1 LWQVLVG
8 AAVVVCAAVV
18 FVALRGGFF
27 GAGSDVATSTEQQDM
42 FFPSGESEVGLVLE
56 YGEPAEIV
64 DFGPPLHAFIRYPQ
78 TGQTAVDAEISQW
91 ANGLHQ
97 DVVTELAAKRA
108 DDGAIEAEVNVQ
120 YQSYRVSERYAGI
133 AMAGNRYFSRDAH
146 PAGVAGSFNVDI
158 EAGRI
163 LANDEVIDPAKR
175 DEVLKLLREKIAA
188 RILKMKFSTEIPP
201 ALDASWLRHIILTHK
216 GIVVMLNQAEHLPAY
231 LGLQTFTLSY
241 DELGSAL
248 LLDVRQSATSA
259 PLAPPAQPE
268 PPAPPART
276 LAVRTDLDPNKPMIA
291 LTFDDGPSDHTTQVL
306 DLLEQQDVRATFCV
320 IGSQVAGRSETVARA
335 SNLNCEIIGHSW
347 DHRQLT
353 NLSPDEIRAELVQ
366 TREAIEAACGVT
378 SNLYRPTYGA
388 VNETV
393 ETVSRDAGFA
403 MVNWSIDSL
412 DWSSR
417 DASAVYD
424 EIMAN
429 VHDRGIILCHDLYAS
444 TAEAMQRVIPELKA
458 QGYQLVT
465 LSELLY
471 YSGKTVEPGQVYY
484 NG

>member
-1 LWQVLVG
+1 VFAVLH
-8 AAVVVCAAVV
+8 
-18 FVALRGGFF
+18 GGLF
-27 GAGSDVATSTEQQDM
+27 GAKGDATASADQQQETL
-42 FFPSGESEVGLVLE
+42 FPSGESKAGLVLE

-91 ANGLHQ
+91 ANKLHQ
-97 DVVTELAAKRA
+97 DVITELAAKRA
-108 DDGAIEAEVNVQ
+108 DDEAVEAEVNVQ

-158 EAGRI
+158 EAGRV
-163 LANDEVIDPAKR
+163 LATDEIIAPAKR
-175 DEVLKLLREKIAA
+175 DEVLRLLREKIAA
-188 RILKMKFSTEIPP
+188 RALEMKFSAEIPP
-201 ALDASWLRHIILTHK
+201 VLDASWLQHIILTHK
-216 GIVVMLNQAEHLPAY
+216 GMVVMLNQTDHLPAY

-248 LLDVRQSATSA
+248 LLDVKQAAAST
-259 PLAPPAQPE
+259 PPAPPAQWEVPV
-268 PPAPPART
+268 PSART

-291 LTFDDGPSDHTTQVL
+291 LTFDDGPSDHTTQLL
-306 DLLEQQDVRATFCV
+306 DLLEQQNVRATFCV
-320 IGSQVAGRSETVARA
+320 IGSLVAGRGETVARA

-388 VNETV
+388 VNDTV
-393 ETVSRDAGFA
+393 ETVSRDMGFA

-429 VHDRGIILCHDLYAS
+429 VHDRGIILCHDLYGS

-465 LSELLY
+465 VSELLY
-471 YSGKTVEPGQVYY
+471 YSGKSVEPGKVYY